1 VITQAVLPSTV
12 SPIGPSLSRA
22 MLVVVSVESDGALV
36 AAAPAAA
43 DRKVDVTAV
52 AVALGRADALPGV
65 ALFADPPHPAARSSV
80 RAINGSRRR
89 IACGYLP
96 QAGRVRRYAG
106 DVTYEELLDL
116 AHRLADQPLTTP
128 TGREFTVSVYLD
140 CPVFIPAS
148 TGLGRSD
155 GRKAAERF
163 LERYNAT
170 GSRRPSDYGGVTRN
184 ASYFLG
190 MLAAR

>member
-1 VITQAVLPSTV
+1 
-12 SPIGPSLSRA
+12 
-22 MLVVVSVESDGALV
+22 MLVVVSMGSDGALV
-36 AAAPAAA
+36 PTAPGVA
-43 DRKVDVTAV
+43 DRKFDVAAV
-52 AVALGRADALPGV
+52 AVALGPADALPGV
-65 ALFADPPHPAARSSV
+65 ALPAVPPHPAASRSV